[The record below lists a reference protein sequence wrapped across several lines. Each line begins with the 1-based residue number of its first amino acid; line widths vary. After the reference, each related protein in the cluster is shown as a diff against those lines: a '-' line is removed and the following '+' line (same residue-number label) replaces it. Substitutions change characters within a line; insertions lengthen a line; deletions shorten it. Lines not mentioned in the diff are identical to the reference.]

1 MESKKKAQNFVPND
15 FSVIQDVKKL
25 STLMSFSL
33 QKKCNSFKR
42 ISFFFFSANTFH
54 HVSKNDLTVLPNI
67 KIVDRNDHE
76 KLTFGGLCLT

>member
-33 QKKCNSFKR
+33 QKSAIPSKELV
-42 ISFFFFSANTFH
+42 FFFFSANTFH

-67 KIVDRNDHE
+67 KIVDRNNHE